1 MAVTIEES
9 LNMGSLMRLARKNQL
24 VDTFFKLKG
33 NTKVCIWTE
42 PLWGVPYNL
51 YRPYVTRFMI
61 AMGLSMTD
69 IGMITTIALVVE
81 IIFSALSGVLSD
93 KLGRRKCTVIFDT
106 LSWSVPELLWA
117 FSQNF
122 TWFAVAALFN
132 GMWKVTENSWN
143 LLLTEDAPREHIVPA
158 FSMASFMGVVAVFVA
173 PLSKFAVD
181 AFGLV
186 PTMRVLYFI
195 AFVSMTTKF
204 MILYR
209 VGTETRAGVQR
220 MALTKN
226 RSVISMLWECKDVYL
241 RIIREKR
248 MLLTLAILAIY
259 ALITA
264 TNDNC
269 WATFVVEYLGLK
281 DSDLSWF
288 AMLKGGVTLASILM
302 LAPRLKSHNFRNPM
316 LFSLAMF
323 AGAQA
328 LLLATDISGMTGAG
342 VWLMLILCV
351 AMEATAV
358 AVLSPLTQS
367 LLFINADPD
376 ERARVCGMVF
386 ATVALMVCVF
396 PAIIGYLADIS
407 LYLPFAINIGLF
419 CALGVCTVLIS
430 RLPAPEEQ

>member
-1 MAVTIEES
+1 
-9 LNMGSLMRLARKNQL
+9 MGKVMRLLRKNYL
-24 VDTFFKLKG
+24 VDTFFRLKG

-51 YRPYVTRFMI
+51 YKPYITRFMI

-81 IIFSALSGVLSD
+81 IIFSALSGVMSD

-106 LSWSVPELLWA
+106 LSWSVPELIWA

-122 TWFAVAALFN
+122 TWFAAAAVFN

-158 FSMASFMGVVAVFVA
+158 FSMATFMGVVAVFVA

-186 PTMRVLYFI
+186 PTMRALYFL

-204 MILYR
+204 MILYK
-209 VGTETRAGVQR
+209 VGTETRAGKQR
-220 MALTKN
+220 MELTKN
-226 RSVISMLWECKDVYL
+226 RSVLSLLWECKDVYL

-288 AMLKGGVTLASILM
+288 AMLKGGVTLVAILT
-302 LAPRLKSHNFRNPM
+302 LVPRIRSHNIRRPM
-316 LFSLAMF
+316 LLSALLF

-328 LLLATDISGMTGAG
+328 LLLITDMCGISGAG
-342 VWLMLILCV
+342 IWLMVILCV
-351 AMEATAV
+351 AMEAAAV

-396 PAIIGYLADIS
+396 PTIIGYLADIS
-407 LYLPFAINIGLF
+407 LYLPFIINIGLF
-419 CALGVCTVLIS
+419 GALGVCTLLIS